1 MQLTGELPEIKK
13 AGKMGDQEKTR
24 QLAHALKIK
33 DQGKAATE
41 AGDGQARNVRPPNV
55 VRMKE
60 LNIDDYYTGSDKE
73 KDERVVQFFF
83 N

>member
-24 QLAHALKIK
+24 QLAHLLQIK

-41 AGDGQARNVRPPNV
+41 AGDRRHVRAPRV

>member
-1 MQLTGELPEIKK
+1 MQLTGELPEINKH
-13 AGKMGDQEKTR
+13 AKMGDQDKTR
-24 QLAHALKIK
+24 QLAHLLKIK

-41 AGDGQARNVRPPNV
+41 ADGQGGPRRAPKL